1 MHNEGHMGQDKTY
14 KLVSDQFNWLCIQ
27 KEVERSVS
35 GYQICQVSKGTT
47 TYARLY
53 MTNASMDFVL
63 GLPPTQKGNDSIFV
77 VVD

>member
-1 MHNEGHMGQDKTY
+1 MGRDKTY
-14 KLVSDQFNWLCIQ
+14 KLVSNQFNWLCIQ
-27 KEVERSVS
+27 KEVERSMS

-47 TYARLY
+47 
-53 MTNASMDFVL
+53 TNASMDFVL